1 MKMRAMKTAAIVDM
15 DGTMANVSGIRHMVD
30 GINQKK
36 DFHAF
41 HRASEF
47 VPANKQAIDFCRRHH
62 KAGNSILVVTAR
74 MLMWKPNTTRFYE
87 RELVQAHGVPV
98 AEDFYRPDGDYRP
111 DYEIKKEIL
120 ARIREQYIPVAAIDD
135 NPSILTLWRSEGI
148 PEIEEVPGWDHEAAA
163 KYASIASQVDGRAKS
178 AGHSPKR

>member
-1 MKMRAMKTAAIVDM
+1 MKTAAIVDM

-47 VPANKQAIDFCRRHH
+47 VPANKQAINFCRRHH
-62 KAGNSILVVTAR
+62 KAGNAILVVTAR
-74 MLMWKPNTTRFYE
+74 MLMWKPNTTRFYT
-87 RELVQAHGVPV
+87 RELTDAYGVPV
-98 AEDFYRPDGDYRP
+98 ERDFYRPDGDYRP

-120 ARIREQYIPVAAIDD
+120 AQVREEFHVVAACDD
-135 NPSILTLWRSEGI
+135 NPNVIKLWEEEGI
-148 PEIEEVPGWDHEAAA
+148 PEVEVVPGWDHEAAA
-163 KYASIASQVDGRAKS
+163 KYAAVAKK
-178 AGHSPKR
+178 HR

>member
-1 MKMRAMKTAAIVDM
+1 MKMRAMKHVALVDM
-15 DGTMANVSGIRHMVD
+15 DGTLANVSGIRHMVD
-30 GINQKK
+30 GLKQKK

-47 VPANKQAIDFCRRHH
+47 VPANQQAIDFCKRHH
-62 KAGNSILVVTAR
+62 KAGHGIVIVTAR
-74 MLMWKPNTTRFYE
+74 MEEWRPHTTRFYM
-87 RELVQAHGVPV
+87 RELVEAHGVPV
-98 AEDFYRPDGDYRP
+98 MDSFYRANGDYRK
-111 DYEIKKEIL
+111 DYEVKKEIL

-163 KYASIASQVDGRAKS
+163 KYAAVAKK
-178 AGHSPKR
+178 HR